1 MKEAQAHLTWL
12 MFMPMLPAFALM
24 VSPIKDTTLWQYA
37 VPFLSQ
43 NQLIQ
48 KITRGESPSP
58 EQWGVYLACS
68 LGLAALLWLAAVCRY
83 RQEKLAIS
91 S

>member
-1 MKEAQAHLTWL
+1 
-12 MFMPMLPAFALM
+12 MLPAFALM
-24 VSPIKDTTLWQYA
+24 VSPLKDTALWQYA

-43 NQLIQ
+43 NQMIQ
-48 KITRGESPSP
+48 KITRGETPAP
-58 EQWGVYLACS
+58 AQWGIYLACA
-68 LGLAALLWLAAVCRY
+68 LLLAGLLWLAAVWRY